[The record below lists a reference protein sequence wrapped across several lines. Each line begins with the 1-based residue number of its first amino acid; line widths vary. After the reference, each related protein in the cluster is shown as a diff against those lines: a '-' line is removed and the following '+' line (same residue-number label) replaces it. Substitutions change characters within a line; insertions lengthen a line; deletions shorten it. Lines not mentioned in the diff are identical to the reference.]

1 MRVWILQTGEPVHT
15 DVSGLRPMR
24 AMNLANALLGRGHEV
39 TLWTSNFDHF
49 SKKHRFG
56 SAHTVDVK
64 ENFQIRFIHS
74 RGYKSH
80 FGLGR
85 LLDHMQL
92 GLNLR
97 KSLKFELPPDV
108 SFIGYPPIE
117 PAFILSSWLTGRK
130 KPFMVDVKDAWP
142 QILLRALPKPIRPL
156 GKIALVPYFIA
167 MKKTFVMATS
177 MSSITESYLDWCNK
191 SADRKISIY
200 DRVTP
205 LTVQKQILADSEW
218 IHAEKVLNQ
227 LGIFDDGRFR
237 LTFIGTLNSAFDFT
251 PIIEA
256 IQNLDIQ
263 LVIAGHGPQFQNIKE
278 QSCGNQ
284 KIVMLGWIDTSVA
297 QVLMA
302 KSSFMLAPLRDLND
316 FKMSMPNKFFD
327 AMQNGKPIL
336 TSISGY
342 AGAFVTK
349 HRIGVEYTPNDVS
362 QLEIILKS
370 LIDNPNSVAEM
381 GQRASDVYKSFFDF
395 NYVYGRLVD
404 DLETLAFEAGDESE

>member
-1 MRVWILQTGEPVHT
+1 M
-15 DVSGLRPMR
+15 
-24 AMNLANALLGRGHEV
+24 
-39 TLWTSNFDHF
+39 
-49 SKKHRFG
+49 
-56 SAHTVDVK
+56 
-64 ENFQIRFIHS
+64 
-74 RGYKSH
+74 
-80 FGLGR
+80 
-85 LLDHMQL
+85 
-92 GLNLR
+92 R

-278 QSCGNQ
+278 QSGGNQ